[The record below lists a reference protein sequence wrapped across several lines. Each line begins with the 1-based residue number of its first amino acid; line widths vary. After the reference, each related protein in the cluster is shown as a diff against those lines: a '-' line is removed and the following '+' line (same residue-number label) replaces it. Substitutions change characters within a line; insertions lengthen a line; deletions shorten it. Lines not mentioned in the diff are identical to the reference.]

1 MKSHWPILHLSQTS
15 TQISCHCYMS
25 SQTKTISLISLFCL
39 TLHHSQSSLKV
50 IEGTGMLSPFQ
61 PSFTTEVNVRP
72 RIWWIFPGG
81 VWLDIAQKLLFWTD
95 SAAIHWCETQQVE
108 DRHDWKQ
115 VSSSQL
121 FNHVS
126 MNPYIP
132 HTKCQKRRLKT
143 FVV

>member
-25 SQTKTISLISLFCL
+25 SPTKTISLISLFCL

-50 IEGTGMLSPFQ
+50 IEGYWDPLSF
-61 PSFTTEVNVRP
+61 STFILRLRWIAP
-72 RIWWIFPGG
+72 RIWWIFPSG
-81 VWLDIAQKLLFWTD
+81 VWLNTAQNLLFWTEN
-95 SAAIHWCETQQVE
+95 AAIHWCETQQVE
-108 DRHDWKQ
+108 DRHDWKP
-115 VSSSQL
+115 VNSSQS

-132 HTKCQKRRLKT
+132 HTKCEKRRLKT